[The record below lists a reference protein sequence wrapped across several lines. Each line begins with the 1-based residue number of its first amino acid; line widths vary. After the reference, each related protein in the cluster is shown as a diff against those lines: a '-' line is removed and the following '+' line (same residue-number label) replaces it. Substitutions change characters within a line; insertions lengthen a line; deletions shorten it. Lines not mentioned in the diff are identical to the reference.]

1 MIFEIKNLSYSYGK
15 KEALNNLNLKM
26 LPGVYGL
33 LGPNGAGKS
42 TLMKLICMQM
52 KPAQGEILFNGE
64 NIQNQKQRFLK
75 KLGYM
80 PQHSC
85 LYPEFGVLE
94 YLYYIGSLKGM
105 EKVRIYESAKEL
117 LEKVRLTEQKNQKIK
132 TLSGGM
138 QQRLMFAQALLDQPE
153 IVILDE
159 PTAGLDPQK
168 RIEMRNLISEQAK
181 DRVIIIAT
189 HVVSDVE
196 LIADRILLLN
206 HGKLLVEDSVL
217 GLTERLYGKVYEI
230 EVSCSVEELEKRYQV
245 SSIYRKKGKI
255 YAKIIG
261 NIQDEL
267 PFLGNLAEPDLE
279 DVYLYFCN
287 EKEIESAV

>member
-94 YLYYIGSLKGM
+94 YLCYIGSLKGM
-105 EKVRIYESAKEL
+105 EKVQIYESAKEL

-168 RIEMRNLISEQAK
+168 RIEMRNLISEQVK

-230 EVSCSVEELEKRYQV
+230 EVNCSVEELEKRYQV

-261 NIQDEL
+261 NIQDEQ

>member
-1 MIFEIKNLSYSYGK
+1 MIFEIKNLSYSYGT
-15 KEALNNLNLKM
+15 KEALSHLNLSFV
-26 LPGVYGL
+26 PGVYGL

-42 TLMKLICMQM
+42 TLMKLICMLLT
-52 KPAQGEILFNGE
+52 PAQGEISLNGE
-64 NIQNQKQRFLK
+64 NIQNQKQQFLK

-105 EKVRIYESAKEL
+105 ERGQAEKAAEEI

-168 RIEMRNLISEQAK
+168 RIEMRNLIAEQAK
-181 DRVIIIAT
+181 NKVIIIAT

-196 LIADRILLLN
+196 LIADKILLLN
-206 HGKLLVEDSVL
+206 EGKLIAKDSVQ

-230 EVSCSVEELEKRYQV
+230 EVNDSTEELKKKYQV
-245 SSIYRKKGKI
+245 SSMYRKQGKI
-255 YAKIIG
+255 YAKVIEKMQGEQQICG
-261 NIQDEL
+261 K
-267 PFLGNLAEPDLE
+267 PAEPDLE
-279 DVYLYFCN
+279 DVYLYYFN
-287 EKEIESAV
+287 EGS

>member
-15 KEALNNLNLKM
+15 KEALHHLNVSFT
-26 LPGVYGL
+26 PGVYGL

-42 TLMKLICMQM
+42 TLMKLICMLLT
-52 KPAQGEILFNGE
+52 PAQGEISWNGE
-64 NIQNQKQRFLK
+64 NIRNQKQKFLK

-105 EKVRIYESAKEL
+105 EWGKAEKAAEEI
-117 LEKVRLTEQKNQKIK
+117 LEKVQLTEQKNQKIK

-138 QQRLMFAQALLDQPE
+138 QQRLMFAQAFLDQPE

-168 RIEMRNLISEQAK
+168 RIEMRNLIAEQAK
-181 DRVIIIAT
+181 NKVIMIAT

-196 LIADRILLLN
+196 LIADKILLLN
-206 HGKLLVEDSVL
+206 EGKLIAEDSVQ
-217 GLTERLYGKVYEI
+217 GLAEQLYGKVYEI
-230 EVSCSVEELEKRYQV
+230 EVNDSMEELKKNCQI
-245 SSIYRKKGKI
+245 SSMYRKKGKI
-255 YAKIIG
+255 YAKMIG
-261 NIQDEL
+261 DRQGEQQIC
-267 PFLGNLAEPDLE
+267 GTLAEPDLE
-279 DVYLYFCN
+279 DVYLYYF
-287 EKEIESAV
+287 S

>member
-15 KEALNNLNLKM
+15 KEVLHNLNLKFT
-26 LPGVYGL
+26 PGVYGL

-42 TLMKLICMQM
+42 TFMKLICMLLT
-52 KPAQGEILFNGE
+52 PAQGEICFKGE
-64 NIQNQKQRFLK
+64 NIQNQKQHFLK

-105 EKVRIYESAKEL
+105 EKVRVYKSAKEI

-138 QQRLMFAQALLDQPE
+138 QQRLMLAQALLDQPE
-153 IVILDE
+153 VVILDE

-168 RIEMRNLISEQAK
+168 RIEMRNLIAEQAK
-181 DRVIIIAT
+181 DRVILIAT

-206 HGKLLVEDSVL
+206 QGKLLVEDSVQ
-217 GLTERLYGKVYEI
+217 GLTERLYGTVH
-230 EVSCSVEELEKRYQV
+230 EVEVNCSMEELKKRYQV
-245 SSIYRKKGKI
+245 SSMYRKNGKI

-261 NIQDEL
+261 NIQDGKQICGK
-267 PFLGNLAEPDLE
+267 PAEPDLE
-279 DVYLYFCN
+279 DVYLYYFN
-287 EKEIESAV
+287 EKGIRRGI